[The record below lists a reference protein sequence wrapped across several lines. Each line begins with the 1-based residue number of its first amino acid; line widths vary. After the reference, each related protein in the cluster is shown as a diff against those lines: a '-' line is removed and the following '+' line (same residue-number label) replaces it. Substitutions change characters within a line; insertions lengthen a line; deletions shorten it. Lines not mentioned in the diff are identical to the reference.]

1 MNLVAIY
8 SRYIQTGHGLL
19 LIVVGEDK
27 QTKKRIAKATMVA
40 GQSED
45 SIIYTLN
52 FGAEI
57 PYYVVASLYKELKD
71 EKDNRSTE

>member
-19 LIVVGEDK
+19 LLVVGEDK
-27 QTKKRIAKATMVA
+27 QTKKKKVMAAMVA

-45 SIIYTLN
+45 SITYTLN
-52 FGAEI
+52 FGTEI
-57 PYYVVASLYKELKD
+57 PYYVIASLYEELKD
-71 EKDNRSTE
+71 ERTAE